1 MTNEA
6 EKQEN
11 IGLLKRLDS
20 LGPFWAAAE
29 EVFDDIERYIMP
41 LGSGGRNSQSGQG
54 KKWTTREIWD
64 STAPIGANRLAS
76 VFYSNL
82 ISSAFQWFGV
92 EFDSDEANLQPKWKE
107 WIQACSQAMFNA
119 INGSNFPVEMS
130 AAFQEYV
137 GPGAFCLTQ
146 QPASQKKWDGFEF
159 GARSIR
165 NIRFEEDHRGR
176 VGFFGEDLKWTPAKI
191 ISKFGGDDLKKKNI
205 PEIVLKRSEANDQ
218 TEMPVAM
225 VIYRR
230 PDKKPYSMTEKA
242 RAAEERPFGIKYIL
256 REGAET
262 LGPPDGLYEMSVYI
276 GRYHRAA
283 GSPLGFGPSHLALPT
298 VKLLNGLQESIVLAA
313 EKVVDP
319 ATLVT
324 ERGLLSDLDL
334 GKGGLTTVRTLEDI
348 GPYESSAR
356 FDVSQDL
363 LARQQMMVRKHYRE
377 DDISLKESPAM
388 TASEASLRVDQ
399 MNRLF
404 GPQVGP
410 LGSDVFSPMLQTTF
424 NTMWRENQLPEPPK
438 DLLEAAPG
446 LKIIY
451 HGPMMRSLRQDDVI
465 AIERLSAGVAA
476 LAKMNLPEAADV
488 FKADEA
494 VRQMADRLGVPGSL
508 LRTAEEVEAL
518 RQQRMA
524 LQQAA
529 AKAEIAKTASEADRA
544 AAGASEM
551 MNGGGR

>member
-1 MTNEA
+1 
-6 EKQEN
+6 
-11 IGLLKRLDS
+11 
-20 LGPFWAAAE
+20 
-29 EVFDDIERYIMP
+29 
-41 LGSGGRNSQSGQG
+41 
-54 KKWTTREIWD
+54 
-64 STAPIGANRLAS
+64 
-76 VFYSNL
+76 
-82 ISSAFQWFGV
+82 
-92 EFDSDEANLQPKWKE
+92 
-107 WIQACSQAMFNA
+107 
-119 INGSNFPVEMS
+119 
-130 AAFQEYV
+130 
-137 GPGAFCLTQ
+137 
-146 QPASQKKWDGFEF
+146 
-159 GARSIR
+159 
-165 NIRFEEDHRGR
+165 
-176 VGFFGEDLKWTPAKI
+176 
-191 ISKFGGDDLKKKNI
+191 
-205 PEIVLKRSEANDQ
+205 
-218 TEMPVAM
+218 
-225 VIYRR
+225 
-230 PDKKPYSMTEKA
+230 
-242 RAAEERPFGIKYIL
+242 
-256 REGAET
+256 
-262 LGPPDGLYEMSVYI
+262 
-276 GRYHRAA
+276 
-283 GSPLGFGPSHLALPT
+283 
-298 VKLLNGLQESIVLAA
+298 LQESIVLAA

-334 GKGGLTTVRTLEDI
+334 GKGGLTTVRSLDDI

-363 LARQQMMVRKHYRE
+363 LTRQQLMVRKHYRE

-424 NTMWRENQLPEPPK
+424 NTMWREGQLPEPPK
-438 DLLEAAPG
+438 DLIAAAPG

-465 AIERLSAGVAA
+465 AIERLSSGVAA

-551 MNGGGR
+551 MNGGSMQGGGMR